1 MKEAKTVL
9 IGSIRNEGKLVRK
22 DPHQS
27 LISKV
32 KKKVY
37 SNVFHHQSLFSNPKK
52 IQMCFKSKSLAF
64 GRRLEATGPRT
75 NSLFQS
81 KSGMSS
87 LWVPGVPWHPQILA
101 DQLTISQPGGT
112 DYAHL
117 ITTGT
122 PGFPDL
128 PTALQILYK
137 TDVSKVCSALQFT
150 N

>member
-27 LISKV
+27 LFSKV
-32 KKKVY
+32 KKVY
-37 SNVFHHQSLFSNPKK
+37 TNAFHQSLFSNPKKK

-81 KSGMSS
+81 KSGVSS

-101 DQLTISQPGGT
+101 DQLTISQPGGGADFANPIILAPQIFRPSYDRVT
-112 DYAHL
+112 
-117 ITTGT
+117 
-122 PGFPDL
+122 DL
-128 PTALQILYK
+128 PY
-137 TDVSKVCSALQFT
+137 SREH
-150 N
+150 

>member
-27 LISKV
+27 LFSKV
-32 KKKVY
+32 KK
-37 SNVFHHQSLFSNPKK
+37 SLFSNPKKK

-81 KSGMSS
+81 KCCTRLMS
-87 LWVPGVPWHPQILA
+87 VK
-101 DQLTISQPGGT
+101 
-112 DYAHL
+112 YAVHCS
-117 ITTGT
+117 
-122 PGFPDL
+122 
-128 PTALQILYK
+128 LQINQIHYY
-137 TDVSKVCSALQFT
+137 VSIAMSISI
-150 N
+150 